1 MTALIWRFFMFLNDK
16 ILTVVGR
23 PNTVI
28 GIYRGLVPAH
38 TDIFFI
44 MWPIVLWPSGTVEY
58 QMTSD
63 DGLNLAPLKGF

>member
-1 MTALIWRFFMFLNDK
+1 MARDSSDMAIFHVPRRQNID
-16 ILTVVGR
+16 VGR

-28 GIYRGLVPAH
+28 GKRRVIPAR

-44 MWPIVLWPSGTVEY
+44 MWPIVLWPNGTVEY

-63 DGLNLAPLKGF
+63 DGLDLAPLKCF